1 MNQAMGSPESQGG
14 ADQQAQCRL
23 AHMCA
28 HPVIPAP
35 PPCKADAH
43 YCSETR
49 QKLNLDLCIQAAL
62 RRRRRVKHQAEQ
74 DTPGDPER

>member
-1 MNQAMGSPESQGG
+1 MNQAKGSPESQGG
-14 ADQQAQCRL
+14 ADQQAPCRF
-23 AHMCA
+23 AHPPA

-43 YCSETR
+43 HRSETR

-62 RRRRRVKHQAEQ
+62 RRRRRVKHQAGQ